1 MDDGMGKI
9 LEAFF
14 KGEIDIDGGR
24 TPRQQELGREVKG
37 FHEDLE
43 KRLDNG
49 DKELLEDLV
58 DTMLDE
64 GACYGEKMFERGF
77 QLGILMAAETFLER
91 DSFLTEQ
98 EE

>member
-1 MDDGMGKI
+1 MGKI

-24 TPRQQELGREVKG
+24 TPRQQELGKEVRG
-37 FHEDLE
+37 FHEELK
-43 KRLDNG
+43 KRLDGG
-49 DKELLEDLV
+49 DKELLERLV

-64 GACYGEKMFERGF
+64 GACYGEKMFERGY
-77 QLGILMAAETFLER
+77 QLGMLMAAEVFLER
-91 DSFLTEQ
+91 DSFLTGQ